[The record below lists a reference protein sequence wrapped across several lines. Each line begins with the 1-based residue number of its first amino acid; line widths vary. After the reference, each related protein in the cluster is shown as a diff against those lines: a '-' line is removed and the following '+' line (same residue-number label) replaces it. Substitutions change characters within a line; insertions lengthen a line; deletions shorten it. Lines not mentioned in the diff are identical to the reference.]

1 MRAAHGGSVASLP
14 GAPHI
19 SHSDSCISSP
29 SPREGRERRLE
40 WLQRQRTTDKEPQM
54 ITAFFI
60 FVTTAFFAAIVA
72 NVAETVTSTRAF
84 A

>member
-1 MRAAHGGSVASLP
+1 M
-14 GAPHI
+14 
-19 SHSDSCISSP
+19 
-29 SPREGRERRLE
+29 GRERRMGVPIARLPVPFALGFLHFVAFPSRGKE
-40 WLQRQRTTDKEPQM
+40 AAPTVAPTQRTNDKEPKM

-60 FVTTAFFAAIVA
+60 FVTTAFFAAVVA

>member
-1 MRAAHGGSVASLP
+1 
-14 GAPHI
+14 
-19 SHSDSCISSP
+19 
-29 SPREGRERRLE
+29 
-40 WLQRQRTTDKEPQM
+40 M

-60 FVTTAFFAAIVA
+60 FVTTAFFAAVVA